1 MPEKDYS
8 RFITNPSKK
17 EDDRPFWLRLLLSLR
32 PSLSSSTKKVPD
44 TDDIKRGV
52 KIKITGGA
60 DF

>member
-8 RFITNPSKK
+8 KYITNPVPK

-32 PSLSSSTKKVPD
+32 PSLSFSTKKVPSS
-44 TDDIKRGV
+44 DDIKKGV
-52 KIKITGGA
+52 KLKITGGA